1 MRAFIGWL
9 ALFFFM
15 PVGISCAQQEPPP
28 QPDPRPADESVS
40 SSDEPKAIKPKRPR
54 VAHPAEFQG
63 PGVLQLEYGYD
74 GNYRSRDLL
83 ADQAGSLTFTL
94 SVLDQLQAE
103 FDLDTIASQTDRS
116 ERRWS
121 GIGDAYVGFQVTT
134 LEDTKQHPSLAFAYF
149 VKLPLASEVKGLGTG
164 RVDHKIIGLMSR
176 KVGATDIDF
185 NAAMLVNGRE
195 RQNGWSTGS
204 QFALGFSRDLK
215 HGFGV
220 QGELS
225 RQSLDTDQPRGAFA
239 LGALNY
245 QANWRSYF
253 RRWNAGS
260 DSQPMRHASASLP
273 VSPSASPIFQEN
285 TDNQPT
291 RKVISRRHNNYH
303 ANNPAY

>member
-1 MRAFIGWL
+1 MRALVGWL

-15 PVGISCAQQEPPP
+15 PVGVSCAQQGPPP
-28 QPDPRPADESVS
+28 QPDPKPAEESVR
-40 SSDEPKAIKPKRPR
+40 SSDEPKAVKPKRPR

-83 ADQAGSLTFTL
+83 ADHAGSLTFSL
-94 SVLDQLQAE
+94 SVLDHLQAE
-103 FDLDTIASQTDRS
+103 FDLDTITSQTDRS
-116 ERRWS
+116 ERQQS
-121 GIGDAYVGFQVTT
+121 GIGDAHVGLQVTT
-134 LEDTKQHPSLAFAYF
+134 FEDTKQHPSLAFAYF
-149 VKLPLASEVKGLGTG
+149 VKLPLASEVNGLGTG

-220 QGELS
+220 QGEFL
-225 RQSLDTDQPRGAFA
+225 RQSLETDQPRGAFA

-245 QANWRSYF
+245 QAN
-253 RRWNAGS
+253 RRIIFDVGMRVGLTADAPHIGVFAGVTIGVANFS
-260 DSQPMRHASASLP
+260 
-273 VSPSASPIFQEN
+273 
-285 TDNQPT
+285 
-291 RKVISRRHNNYH
+291 RKRR
-303 ANNPAY
+303 